1 MEKPKRRFRRRYLY
15 IALVVLFLIAVAI
28 RWKEAV
34 RIAEVL
40 LGSDLELLLAA
51 VLVAVGYWLTQA
63 GVYRAIARAVGLSY
77 DFLECLPLVL
87 AFPFVNVIVPATG
100 LTGVALFADD
110 ARQRGGEAE
119 KGVVGGL
126 AYIAADYASFGL
138 LIWPGLLYLWRN
150 GLLRPYQGWAALVH
164 ALGLSG
170 IFLALGLA
178 GWAPQTLRRILD
190 GFIRF
195 GQRLARLFRRP
206 VRERPTPSAGSVQRF
221 HDAVRCAFD
230 HPGRVLRIV
239 LWAVVGQGANLL
251 AFYLILRSLGRPA
264 TTGHLLAGY
273 GVTNMITLVSPSPQ
287 GIGFTEGSTV
297 ALFSSLGEPMEQAVA
312 ISLAHRGVTF
322 WMPLLAGFLVAR
334 RLRSFRDNGTE
345 TAGTVW
351 GSAGPRATAPR
362 AERPSD

>member
-1 MEKPKRRFRRRYLY
+1 MEKPKRRFRRRTLY
-15 IALVVLFLIAVAI
+15 IALVILFVVAVAV
-28 RWKEAV
+28 RWQEAV
-34 RIAEVL
+34 RIVEVL
-40 LGSDLELLLAA
+40 LGSDPVLILLA

-63 GVYRAIARAVGLSY
+63 GVYQAIARAVGMGYGLF
-77 DFLECLPLVL
+77 DCLALVL

-110 ARQRGGEAE
+110 ALQRGMEGE

-126 AYIAADYASFGL
+126 AYIAADYGSFGL
-138 LIWPGLLYLWRN
+138 LIWPGLIYLYRN
-150 GLLRPYQGWAALVH
+150 GLMRPYMGWAALVH
-164 ALGLSG
+164 ALGLAG

-206 VRERPTPSAGSVQRF
+206 VRERSAPSAASVERF
-221 HDAVRCAFD
+221 HRAVRHAIGR
-230 HPGRVLRIV
+230 PRRVLRIV
-239 LWAVVGQGANLL
+239 LWAVLGQGVNLL
-251 AFYLILRSLGRPA
+251 AFFLILSALSRPA
-264 TTGHLLAGY
+264 TTGHLVAGY
-273 GVTNMITLVSPSPQ
+273 GITNMITLVSPSPQ

-322 WMPLLAGFLVAR
+322 WMPLLAGFLVVR
-334 RLRSFRDNGTE
+334 RLRSFRDNGTVAAAPVVGR
-345 TAGTVW
+345 TPQPVVV
-351 GSAGPRATAPR
+351 PRVEP
-362 AERPSD
+362 PSE